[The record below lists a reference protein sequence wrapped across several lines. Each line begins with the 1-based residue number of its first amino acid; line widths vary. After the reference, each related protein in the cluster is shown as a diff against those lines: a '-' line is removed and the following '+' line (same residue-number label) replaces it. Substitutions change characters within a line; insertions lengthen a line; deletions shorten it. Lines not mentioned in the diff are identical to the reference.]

1 MPALIS
7 SPGVY
12 TANESCVYEGSG
24 RLKNSITTLGF
35 AWPAF
40 HNPLPRL
47 VRRSRAETTL
57 PLRRGWRK
65 KKEKKKKKK
74 KFRPGYILH
83 SDTSETGWNRIISRP
98 HSPRE
103 IIHHSSSSG
112 VYSIA
117 KRIPFFAIHVREK
130 SATVEKRGLTVR
142 LSSDQS
148 VDKR

>member
-12 TANESCVYEGSG
+12 TANESCIYEGSG

-65 KKEKKKKKK
+65 KKKKEEISSWIYPTLGHLGNRMKQNY
-74 KFRPGYILH
+74 FASPF
-83 SDTSETGWNRIISRP
+83 TSRDY
-98 HSPRE
+98 
-103 IIHHSSSSG
+103 SSFLLERSL
-112 VYSIA
+112 
-117 KRIPFFAIHVREK
+117 FNREK
-130 SATVEKRGLTVR
+130 DPLFRDTRSRKIRNRGKKGVNGEIELGSIR
-142 LSSDQS
+142 
-148 VDKR
+148 